1 MGGARTL
8 EIEVRPPCPYRL
20 PSRSRMDG
28 VMRSDGGVLTRLL
41 HVGGAPIV
49 VHGWQ
54 RRDGSVGIRA
64 VAADADAG
72 ISEHALEEAVTRM
85 RFSLAVDDDLR
96 PFYKAFKRDPFI
108 GPAIR
113 RRPWLRAK
121 RRPYAWEALAWA
133 ITEQLIESSRAAQIQ
148 KRIIKKWG
156 RRSAWD
162 GKGAEHR
169 PLADLPCHTTFAGLA
184 PAELASCDLA
194 PARSIAMVKCAR
206 EVAAGRA
213 DPADARADPRFLR
226 IPEIGPWTLQCLGLF
241 GRGEFDSLPA
251 GDLAYVKLVGVAN
264 GLGRRAMVSEVE
276 EFYARYEPFRGLAGI
291 FSLSHYSSAQ
301 SHARG
306 LPMAPDFY
314 ADAAA

>member
-1 MGGARTL
+1 
-8 EIEVRPPCPYRL
+8 
-20 PSRSRMDG
+20 MDG
-28 VMRSDGGVLTRLL
+28 VLRSGGGVLTRLL
-41 HVGGAPIV
+41 HIGGAPIV

-54 RRDGSVGIRA
+54 RRDGSVAIRA
-64 VAADADAG
+64 VAAEPD
-72 ISEHALEEAVTRM
+72 SELPAHALEEAVDRM
-85 RFSLAVDDDLR
+85 RFSLAVDDDLT
-96 PFYKAFKRDPFI
+96 PFYREFKRDPFI

-121 RRPYAWEALAWA
+121 RRPFAWEALAWA
-133 ITEQLIESSRAAQIQ
+133 ITEQLIESARAAQIQ
-148 KRIIKKWG
+148 KRIIRRWG
-156 RRSAWD
+156 RTCDWR
-162 GKGAEHR
+162 GKGAERR
-169 PLADLPCHTTFAGLA
+169 PLLDLPCHTTFARMA
-184 PAELASCDLA
+184 PAELTSCDLA
-194 PARSIAMVKCAR
+194 PARSLAMVKCAK

-213 DPADARADPRFLR
+213 DPADPGADARFER

-251 GDLAYVKLVGVAN
+251 GDLAYVKLVGVAQ

-276 EFYARYEPFRGLAGI
+276 EFYARYEPFRALAGV

-306 LPMAPDFY
+306 LPLAPDHY